1 MPAFADDALEP
12 VERILAEAADVV
24 GGKPA
29 AAFGPFGTT
38 GEPVQRVE
46 TRLREAGAKLTKP
59 ALAVDFAPDEEVFQ
73 RCRAFG
79 LDFAAALKPA

>member
-1 MPAFADDALEP
+1 
-12 VERILAEAADVV
+12 LAEAADAV

-46 TRLREAGAKLTKP
+46 NRLKEAGAKLARP
-59 ALAVDFAPDEEVFQ
+59 ALAVDFAPGEEVFQ
-73 RCRAFG
+73 RCREFG
-79 LDFAAALKPA
+79 LDFGAVLKSA